1 MPPSASS
8 DSFTDL
14 DRLSVNA
21 LRALSIDQ
29 PQKAESGHPGHPL
42 GAAPMTYVLWQRWL
56 KHNPQDPAWPDRDR
70 YVLSAGHGS
79 ALLYSLLNVTG
90 YDLPIAELERFRQ
103 WESRTPG
110 HPECFMTA
118 GVEATTGPLGQGCT
132 NAVGMA
138 IAERWLANHFNRPGF
153 PIVDH
158 RTFSILSDGDIM
170 EGVSAEASAI
180 AGFYKLGKLTFLY
193 DQNHVT
199 LDGPASQS
207 MSEDVGKRYQAYGWQ
222 VLTVEDGDTD
232 LAAIDDALAAAV
244 KNTAQPTLII
254 VTTTIGYGS
263 PNKAGTHKAHGEPL
277 GEEEVVLTKRALG
290 WEWPNHTFY
299 VPAEVRAHMDATRRG
314 REAQAAWEEMFAA
327 YAEKHPDLAEEW
339 GMAHSGELPT
349 GWDGDL
355 PSWEPEDEEIATRS
369 AAGKALNAIAA
380 RVPWLIGGDADLA
393 TSTKTTIE
401 KAGDFDGQT
410 GAGRNL
416 HYGVR
421 EHAMAGI
428 TSGMAY
434 HGGVRPYAATFFIFS
449 DYMRPAVRLAALN
462 KLPVIYVW
470 THDSIGLG
478 EDGPTHQP
486 IEHLMSLRAMP
497 NLAVVRPAD
506 ANEAAAAWRWAMRH
520 DEGPVALVLSRQ
532 KLPVIDRQGSG
543 SAELLERG
551 AYVLV
556 EPDDGDPE
564 AIVIATGSEVWKALE
579 AQEILATDGVRARVV
594 SMPCWEAFAEQSAE
608 YRDEVLPPDV
618 SARVSVEAGATLGW
632 ERWIG
637 DRGTAIGIDRYGASA
652 PGATNMERLGF
663 TAERIAVA
671 VRALIGQPAAR

>member
-1 MPPSASS
+1 MTPSAA
-8 DSFTDL
+8 FTDL

-29 PQKAESGHPGHPL
+29 PEKANSGHPGHPL

-56 KHNPQDPAWPDRDR
+56 KHNPEDPEWPDRDR

-90 YDLPIAELERFRQ
+90 YDLLISQLERFRQ
-103 WESRTPG
+103 WESMTPG
-110 HPECFMTA
+110 HPECFMTP

-138 IAERWLANHFNRPGF
+138 IAERWLAHHFNRPGF

-158 RTFSILSDGDIM
+158 RTYAVLSDGDIM
-170 EGVSAEASAI
+170 EGVSAEVSAI
-180 AGFYKLGKLTFLY
+180 AGFYRLGKLTFLY
-193 DQNHVT
+193 DRNHVT

-207 MSEDVGKRYQAYGWQ
+207 MREDVGRRYEAYGWQ
-222 VLTVEDGDTD
+222 VLEVEKGDTD
-232 LAAIDDALAAAV
+232 LDAIDDALAAAAE
-244 KNTAQPTLII
+244 NTAQPTLII

-263 PNKAGTHKAHGEPL
+263 PNKAGTSKAHGEPL
-277 GEEEVVLTKRALG
+277 GEEEVVLTKKALG
-290 WEWPNHTFY
+290 WKWPNHTFY
-299 VPAEVRAHMDATRRG
+299 VPAEVRAHMDATGRG
-314 REAQAAWEEMFAA
+314 RDSQAKWEQVFREYSDA
-327 YAEKHPDLAEEW
+327 HPDLAEEW
-339 GMAHSGELPT
+339 RMAQRGELPR
-349 GWDGDL
+349 GWDSGL
-355 PSWEPEDEEIATRS
+355 PAWEPGDEKVATRS
-369 AAGKALNAIAA
+369 AAGKAVNAIAA
-380 RVPWLIGGDADLA
+380 RVPWLLGGDADLA
-393 TSTKTTIE
+393 TSTKTTLE
-401 KAGDFDGQT
+401 GAGDFDGQT

-434 HGGVRPYAATFFIFS
+434 HGGVRPYAATFFVFS

-462 KLPVIYVW
+462 RLAVIYVW

-506 ANEAAAAWRWAMRH
+506 ANEAAEAWRWTMGHRQ
-520 DEGPVALVLSRQ
+520 GPVALILSRQ
-532 KLPVIDRQGSG
+532 KLPVIDRTDRGE
-543 SAELLERG
+543 AALLARG
-551 AYVLV
+551 AYVLADPGGG
-556 EPDDGDPE
+556 EPE

-579 AQEILATDGVRARVV
+579 AQEMLAAEGVRARVV
-594 SMPCWEAFAEQSAE
+594 SMPCWESFAEQDE
-608 YRDEVLPPDV
+608 TYRDEVLPPAI

-637 DRGTAIGIDRYGASA
+637 DRGLAIGIDRFGASA
-652 PGATNMERLGF
+652 PGAVNLEKLGF
-663 TAERIAVA
+663 TPERIADA
-671 VRALIGQPAAR
+671 VRALIGQPASTS